1 MGRARRKRKPGS
13 FKTESSPA
21 KAGKS
26 SVANENF
33 PTRSAIPKWW
43 PEVAVFALV
52 VIVYLPAVLWGE
64 FIWDDVIMTDATAVK
79 DSGGLWQIWL
89 NPTEAISGEGH
100 YWPLVY
106 STFWLENRIWGFWPN
121 GYHAV
126 NVLLHAVNSVLVLCI
141 ARRLAIPGAILVAAL
156 FAVHPLH
163 VESVAW
169 VIERKDVLSG
179 LFYLASVLTWFR
191 FVKRPGWRD
200 YFLVIVFFSAG
211 LLSKSVV
218 VTLPMALLIWHWW
231 RGNRITE
238 LDLLRLVPL
247 FAIGLAIAGADFA
260 FYQSFEPLDLGYSL
274 FERTVIAAH
283 AFWFYVGKLFWPFDL
298 SIIYPFWDHANP
310 YEWFY
315 VGAIAVTA
323 GGMWIMR
330 RRWGRGPIACFL
342 FFAVTL
348 SPALGFIDYGF
359 MQYSFVAD
367 RFQYLAGFGVIAL
380 AVGTLVPAV
389 DALGKMTGVPHFAH
403 RSVRF
408 IALVVVGVFAWQ
420 SWQQTRIYR
429 DNVTFNSHIV
439 AVNPVAKGA
448 HLNLSAA
455 LMDQGYFDDAL
466 AAIETAVQLDP
477 DSYRVHFNL
486 GLILAE
492 LGRHDEALAAI
503 ETAVQ
508 LDPDS
513 SMVQSNLGLIL
524 AELGRYDEALAAASR
539 AIEIDPKGDNV
550 FLNQSKVLISMGR
563 VVDAEESL
571 RRANQEDPGR
581 FDILQ
586 NLGESLRHQNKFE
599 AAVAVFDEALK
610 IMPESALAHA
620 ARGTALHK
628 AGRYID
634 SVSAIERALDLAP
647 ELPQAASLLEM
658 SGQALMEVGLP
669 EKALEYFEKALSLDP
684 TLAGAKRGRERVRGE
699 LGKQ

>member
-1 MGRARRKRKPGS
+1 MGRARRNRKSGS
-13 FKTESSPA
+13 FKTASSPA

-26 SVANENF
+26 TVATENF

-43 PEVAVFALV
+43 PEAAVFAMA
-52 VIVYLPAVLWGE
+52 VIVYLPALLWGE

-231 RGNRITE
+231 RENRITQ
-238 LDLLRLVPL
+238 LDLVRLAPL
-247 FAIGLAIAGADFA
+247 FAVGLAITGADLA
-260 FYQSFEPLDLGYSL
+260 FYQSREPLDLGYSL

-298 SIIYPFWDHANP
+298 AIIYPFWDHSNP
-310 YEWFY
+310 FEWLY
-315 VGAIAVTA
+315 VGAIAATA

-348 SPALGFIDYGF
+348 SPALGFIDYGY

-367 RFQYLAGFGVIAL
+367 RFQYLAGIGVIAL

-389 DALGKMTGVPHFAH
+389 NALGKMTGVPHVPH
-403 RSVRF
+403 RSAQF
-408 IALVVVGVFAWQ
+408 IALVVIGVYSWQ
-420 SWQQTRIYR
+420 SWQQTRLYR
-429 DNVTFNSHIV
+429 DNVTLNSHII
-439 AVNPVAKGA
+439 AQNPVAKNA

-455 LMDQGYFDDAL
+455 LAIQENFNDAL
-466 AAIETAVQLDP
+466 AAIEIAVQLDP
-477 DSYRVHFNL
+477 DSY
-486 GLILAE
+486 
-492 LGRHDEALAAI
+492 
-503 ETAVQ
+503 
-508 LDPDS
+508 
-513 SMVQSNLGLIL
+513 MVQSNLGLL
-524 AELGRYDEALAAASR
+524 LVEFGRYDEALAAASR

-550 FLNQSKVLISMGR
+550 FLNHSKVLISMGR
-563 VVDAEESL
+563 LVDAEESL
-571 RRANQEDPGR
+571 RRANQAEPGR

-586 NLGESLRHQNKFE
+586 NLGESLRLQKKYE
-599 AAVAVFDEALK
+599 EAVAVFDEALK
-610 IMPESALAHA
+610 IMPESALTHA
-620 ARGTALHK
+620 ARGVALHQI
-628 AGRYID
+628 GRYID
-634 SVSAIERALDLAP
+634 SVSAIERVLDLAP

-684 TLAGAKRGRERVRGE
+684 TLTGAKRGRERVRGE